1 MKKYLYIFLV
11 AILMASVTIAA
22 GGNAIRLKG
31 TIEAIDADAMTVTV
45 NSVVVQ
51 VTGNTYI
58 AEYTETGCVEI
69 DFDDLVIGDRVNI
82 TGQLID
88 GVFVAKKIVV
98 H

>member
-31 TIEAIDADAMTVTV
+31 TIEAIDAEAMTITV
-45 NSVVVQ
+45 NSVVLQ

-58 AEYTETGCVEI
+58 AEYTDEGCVEI
-69 DFDDLVIGDRVNI
+69 DFEDLAIGDRVNV
-82 TGQLID
+82 TYHLVD
-88 GVFVAKKIVV
+88 GIPIAKKIVV